1 MYVFK
6 LTNGLRSSVCCLI
19 SCILLIQSRIFP
31 SSSWDK
37 NEHIEVDDEALVEGI
52 DDVVEDTMFG
62 DVGAAFFDLT
72 SPSAENGFWGMTIL
86 ETLYLSFKY
95 NYLIP
100 KNVSSPLFRML
111 EIDKIDSF
119 YGFWA

>member
-1 MYVFK
+1 M

-72 SPSAENGFWGMTIL
+72 SPSAKNGFWGMTIL
-86 ETLYLSFKY
+86 ETLYLSFEY

>member
-1 MYVFK
+1 MQNEIWQMYVFI

-72 SPSAENGFWGMTIL
+72 SPSAKNGVWGMTIL
-86 ETLYLSFKY
+86 EALYDCFEY
-95 NYLIP
+95 A
-100 KNVSSPLFRML
+100 FT
-111 EIDKIDSF
+111 
-119 YGFWA
+119 